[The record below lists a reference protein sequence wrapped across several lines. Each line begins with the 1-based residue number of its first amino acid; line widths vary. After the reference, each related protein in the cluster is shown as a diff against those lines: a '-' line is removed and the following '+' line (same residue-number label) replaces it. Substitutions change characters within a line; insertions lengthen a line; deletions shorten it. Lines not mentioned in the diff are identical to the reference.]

1 MLNAWKQVDMAHERP
16 RRVLLCLAVPLM
28 ISLFFQNLYSFANTV
43 FVAWLGE
50 GPLAAISLAV
60 PLTYVALSLGKG
72 VAMGSA
78 VLIGHARGAGD
89 ETQATRI
96 GEAVL
101 PLMTAM
107 MALFLPL
114 LWPGLCQWFYTLFGA
129 DSALAQEAYWFTFW
143 LVLSFPVMGYGM
155 AAEAQMMAGGDTV
168 TPMKGMIFGN
178 VVNLI
183 LDPLLI
189 FVLELGLTGAG
200 IATFTG
206 QMTAALYLGWQYSR
220 RHQSWMTLRPR
231 WEMTRCWQE
240 VGSQGAFVTAGYLI
254 SPAGLMLMNGI
265 LAQWGEVAIGAW
277 NMMSRIEM
285 MVMLPVMGIGNA
297 LAVFIGF
304 SLGQGR
310 FDRIAQGLKAYGF
323 IAWSLT
329 IPAAA
334 LFALWPGELLSLF
347 KPGAAVAALAAL
359 AVQASAVA
367 ILFQPVLFA
376 FNGLAQGLKWPVF
389 MAAVGFFYIIVL
401 RVPLAWLLGHSLGIE
416 GVYWAH
422 PAAAAGAA
430 LVAAIL
436 IISLVKKI
444 SRTGGVNHDSGM
456 GT

>member
-1 MLNAWKQVDMAHERP
+1 MLKAWKQVDMAHERP
-16 RRVLLCLAVPLM
+16 RRVLLYLAVPLM

-168 TPMKGMIFGN
+168 TPMKGMILGN

-189 FVLELGLTGAG
+189 FVLKLGLTGAG

-206 QMTAALYLGWQYSR
+206 QTTAALYLGWQYSR
-220 RHQSWMTLRPR
+220 QHHSWMTLSPR
-231 WEMTRCWQE
+231 WEMARCWQE
-240 VGSQGAFVTAGYLI
+240 ISNQGAFVTAGYLI

-265 LAQWGEVAIGAW
+265 LAQWGEAAIGAW

-297 LAVFIGF
+297 LAVFTGF

-310 FDRIAQGLKAYGF
+310 FDRIREGLKAYGT

-329 IPAAA
+329 VPMAA
-334 LFALWPGELLSLF
+334 LFALWPGELLAMF
-347 KPGAAVAALAAL
+347 KPGGGVAELAAL
-359 AVQASAVA
+359 AVRASAVA
-367 ILFQPVLFA
+367 LVFLPVLFA
-376 FNGLAQGLKWPVF
+376 VNGLAQGLKKPIFMVF
-389 MAAVGFFYIIVL
+389 TGFCYIIAL
-401 RVPLAWLLGHSLGIE
+401 RVPLALVLSNTLGIG

-430 LVAAIL
+430 LVAAAL
-436 IISLVKKI
+436 IVRLMKKLH
-444 SRTGGVNHDSGM
+444 RQEE
-456 GT
+456 